1 MIDVNDIQMDDL
13 PEEFRA
19 VARLIGMPA
28 ALALVNGFAGCQ
40 LYVPKLETLTR
51 QLKQRRMYDDF
62 VENGNYKRVAVKYGL
77 SESRTR
83 QIVNEERRRRLPAR
97 DTQNELF

>member
-1 MIDVNDIQMDDL
+1 MIDINDIQMDDL

-51 QLKQRRMYDDF
+51 QQKHRRMYDDF
-62 VENGNYKRVAVKYGL
+62 QENGNYKRVAVKYGL

-83 QIVNEERRRRLPAR
+83 QIVNGERRRRLPIR
-97 DTQNELF
+97 ETQNELF